1 MSFREP
7 KPLVARDLEA
17 TGPPDRTYKVVFA
30 GDAAVG
36 KTSFINRITKGIFL
50 NNLSSTL
57 GVDFQVKMLRVD
69 ERNIALQ
76 LWDTAGIWIMIE
88 IWFMYSSLVFMTF
101 FPGQERFRSVTRSY
115 FRRADGVMLLY
126 DVTNEKS
133 FLSVRQWIDAV
144 DVITYYFFKQISFF
158 FLPAIFHLVEY
169 HHEVINEVEILH
181 SCKSRRKLSIGYWKY
196 FFSIIFQKKAHK
208 FTWWRRFLGSTE
220 LKHIFPIT
228 QVDQSFV

>member
-1 MSFREP
+1 
-7 KPLVARDLEA
+7 
-17 TGPPDRTYKVVFA
+17 
-30 GDAAVG
+30 
-36 KTSFINRITKGIFL
+36 
-50 NNLSSTL
+50 
-57 GVDFQVKMLRVD
+57 
-69 ERNIALQ
+69 
-76 LWDTAGIWIMIE
+76 
-88 IWFMYSSLVFMTF
+88 MTF

-144 DVITYYFFKQISFF
+144 DVITYYFSKHWQFF
-158 FLPAIFHLVEY
+158 FLNFFILFFHLDEC

-208 FTWWRRFLGSTE
+208 FT
-220 LKHIFPIT
+220 
-228 QVDQSFV
+228 